1 MKTTEFQNMTT
12 KLAEQRKKKDN
23 QIGKGGF
30 MIELKNPKDFQNT
43 MDLVL
48 AAPDKNL
55 DENKLTEVIMDLS
68 NDINVANVQIFA
80 TLCRKYQL

>member
-1 MKTTEFQNMTT
+1 MKTTEFQNMTA

-55 DENKLTEVIMDLS
+55 DENKIM
-68 NDINVANVQIFA
+68 VQHFDTKNA
-80 TLCRKYQL
+80 TQNS